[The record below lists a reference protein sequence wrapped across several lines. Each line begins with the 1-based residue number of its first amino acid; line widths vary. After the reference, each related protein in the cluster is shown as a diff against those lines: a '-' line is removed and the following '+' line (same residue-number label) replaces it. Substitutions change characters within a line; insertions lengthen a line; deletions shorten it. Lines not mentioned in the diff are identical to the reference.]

1 MKKFLMVVLSFALL
15 STPLFAKESSDAAIR
30 ATDQA
35 FATAW
40 NHHDA
45 KAMAASWATNGDLI
59 NPFGRLATGRVEIE
73 KLIQDEHSTTFRTS
87 TYTPGLMS
95 IRFLERDLAIAESDS
110 DITGITNPDG
120 SSAPPMKVHIL
131 RIVQKKDGVWST
143 LTARPTLYPTAP
155 MAR

>member
-1 MKKFLMVVLSFALL
+1 MKRLLMVVVSFALL
-15 STPLFAKESSDAAIR
+15 STPLFAKQSNDAAIR

-45 KAMAASWATNGDLI
+45 KAMAASWAKNGDLI
-59 NPFGRLATGRVEIE
+59 NPFGRVANGRVEIE
-73 KLIQDEHSTTFRTS
+73 KLIQDEHATAFKSS
-87 TYTPGLMS
+87 TYTPGTMS
-95 IRFLERDLAIAESDS
+95 IRFIERDLAVAESDS
-110 DITGITNPDG
+110 EITGIVNPDG
-120 SSAPPMKVHIL
+120 SSAPAMKVHIL

-143 LTARPTLYPTAP
+143 LTARPVLYPTAP